1 MTDTVV
7 AEGQVKFRDGKKWK
21 TRWVVLRKPSPVA
34 DCLSLLVY
42 KDKKK
47 GKEKGHKERLNVTLE
62 GICGVEPG
70 PGYDGVSYTLSIL
83 CLAHTLVLG
92 FTSRDALLAWDARVC
107 YSLGE
112 VHRFSVNVEP
122 GTKLESGPASLH
134 LCNNLLVLTRGVP
147 PDVIGHWKLSA
158 LRRYGAVTNGFVFE
172 GGTRCGYWA
181 GVFFLSCSEGE
192 QISFLFDCI
201 VRGITPSRAPHG
213 MRPVLPDPNADP
225 VSAEERINQE
235 ASELEKRLSMLS
247 HCSLASSTASTYSC
261 STSVAGD
268 DQSSISSS
276 SSSQSDASYGSRLP
290 FWVEPLARPHLSNE
304 TASSSS
310 TLKALTS
317 SDDRLYATVMG
328 SSGTSP
334 SSAQLH
340 PRGLHDSGRQSS
352 LDSGIGIATG
362 SQSSYSGSFS
372 SYTGSLDTTSQ
383 GGGEEFGSLAS
394 LPAPPPPSSPPSVP
408 PPSPFQSTLTPEN
421 SSATSSSSPCA
432 SRSSSCAS
440 WGRSEEYQIP
450 SLLRLRYDTP
460 RNLLQSLNLREPSA
474 REDPPELGRDRRS
487 SGDGGDSQGQR
498 FSNSPTGPTAQLQAM
513 MQRSHS
519 WGSERAPSVDSE
531 GTSTQIALLVPGDLV
546 CGGAQCSQGLDNYIT
561 PEQWRWTRNRCLT
574 QVANSPSGLS
584 PSADTQEPPLCVRE
598 EHDDIGDAGDKLAG
612 LKRSVPSLPPSGPPP
627 LPVAFSMHRPTSAC
641 GMFPSAHEAPPS
653 VSLDTGLHSDSTV
666 NYVNIPISPL
676 PAKTNRELLYSELD
690 LQEPG
695 SAPVS
700 SPYSAVRGSTLQLCR
715 PKEGSIR
722 YAHLDISAMETAHRV
737 GAEHVQGRED
747 RLTQLESRRRG
758 PPNRLCNAQL
768 DDTSK

>member
-21 TRWVVLRKPSPVA
+21 TRCVVLRKPSPVA
-34 DCLSLLVY
+34 DCLTLLVY
-42 KDKKK
+42 KEKKK
-47 GKEKGHKERLNVTLE
+47 GKEKGTGHKERLNVTLE

-92 FTSRDALLAWDARVC
+92 FTSRDTLLAWDARIC

-147 PDVIGHWKLSA
+147 PVVIGHWKLSA
-158 LRRYGAVTNGFVFE
+158 LRRYGAVPNGFVFE

-201 VRGITPSRAPHG
+201 VRGISPSRTPHDL
-213 MRPVLPDPNADP
+213 RPALPDPSADP
-225 VSAEERINQE
+225 VSAEDRINKE

-247 HCSLASSTASTYSC
+247 QSSLASSTASTYSC

-290 FWVEPLARPHLSNE
+290 FWVEPLGRPHLSNE

-310 TLKALTS
+310 TLKVLTS
-317 SDDRLYATVMG
+317 SDDRLYAAVMG
-328 SSGTSP
+328 SSGTRP
-334 SSAQLH
+334 SSDQLH
-340 PRGLHDSGRQSS
+340 SRGLHDSGRQSS

-362 SQSSYSGSFS
+362 SQSSYSGSCS
-372 SYTGSLDTTSQ
+372 SYTGSLDMASQ
-383 GGGEEFGSLAS
+383 GGEGEFGSVAS
-394 LPAPPPPSSPPSVP
+394 LPAPPPPPSSPPALP
-408 PPSPFQSTLTPEN
+408 PPTSPPPPPTFQSTPVPDH
-421 SSATSSSSPCA
+421 SCATSSSCSCS
-432 SRSSSCAS
+432 SRSSSRAFRRHS
-440 WGRSEEYQIP
+440 DEYQIP
-450 SLLRLRYDTP
+450 NLLRPRYDTP
-460 RNLLQSLNLREPSA
+460 RSLLQTLSLRVQEG
-474 REDPPELGRDRRS
+474 PPELDRDSRG
-487 SGDGGDSQGQR
+487 SGDAGGSQGQR
-498 FSNSPTGPTAQLQAM
+498 LSNIPTEAKAQHHAG
-513 MQRSHS
+513 MQRSQS

-531 GTSTQIALLVPGDLV
+531 GRSTPRTLLVPGGPV
-546 CGGAQCSQGLDNYIT
+546 CAETQCSHGSDNYIT
-561 PEQWRWTRNRCLT
+561 PEQWRSARNRCLT
-574 QVANSPSGLS
+574 QAANSPSGLS
-584 PSADTQEPPLCVRE
+584 PSADTQDPPLCVTE
-598 EHDDIGDAGDKLAG
+598 DQDEVGDVADKLAG
-612 LKRSVPSLPPSGPPP
+612 LKWSLSSLPTSVPPPP
-627 LPVAFSMHRPTSAC
+627 PVALSMHRPTSAC
-641 GMFPSAHEAPPS
+641 GIFQSAHAAPS
-653 VSLDTGLHSDSTV
+653 FLDTGLHSGNAA

-676 PAKTNRELLYSELD
+676 PARTNRELLYTELD

-695 SAPVS
+695 SAPAS
-700 SPYSAVRGSTLQLCR
+700 GPYSPLRE
-715 PKEGSIR
+715 EGSIR
-722 YAHLDISAMETAHRV
+722 YAHLDIAAMETAQRV

-747 RLTQLESRRRG
+747 RLTQLESRWRG
-758 PPNRLCNAQL
+758 PLN
-768 DDTSK
+768 

>member
-21 TRWVVLRKPSPVA
+21 TRRVLLRKPSPVA

-42 KDKKK
+42 KEKKK
-47 GKEKGHKERLNVTLE
+47 GKEKGRSQKERLNVTLE

-70 PGYDGVSYTLSIL
+70 PGYDGVSYTFSIL

-92 FTSRDALLAWDARVC
+92 FNSRDALLAWDARVR

-122 GTKLESGPASLH
+122 GTKLECGPASLH

-147 PDVIGHWKLSA
+147 PVVIGHWKLSA
-158 LRRYGAVTNGFVFE
+158 LRRYGAVPNGFVFE

-192 QISFLFDCI
+192 QISLLFDCM
-201 VRGITPSRAPHG
+201 VRGITPSRTPHG
-213 MRPVLPDPNADP
+213 LRPVLPDPNADP
-225 VSAEERINQE
+225 ESAEKRISQE

-290 FWVEPLARPHLSNE
+290 FGVEPLSRTHLSKE
-304 TASSSS
+304 TLSSSS
-310 TLKALTS
+310 TLNVLTS
-317 SDDRLYATVMG
+317 SDDRLYAAVMC
-328 SSGTSP
+328 P

-340 PRGLHDSGRQSS
+340 PRCLHDSGRQSS
-352 LDSGIGIATG
+352 LDSGIGIVTG
-362 SQSSYSGSFS
+362 SQSSYSGSVS
-372 SYTGSLDTTSQ
+372 SYTGSLDMAGQ
-383 GGGEEFGSLAS
+383 GGEGEFGSVAS
-394 LPAPPPPSSPPSVP
+394 LLAPPHSPSTPPAIHPPTPPLP
-408 PPSPFQSTLTPEN
+408 PPPFQSTLTPEHR
-421 SSATSSSSPCA
+421 SATSPCPCS
-432 SRSSSCAS
+432 SRSSSRAS
-440 WGRSEEYQIP
+440 PMHSEEYQFP
-450 SLLRLRYDTP
+450 SLLRVWYDTP
-460 RNLLQSLNLREPSA
+460 RSLLHTLSLRDQSVQES
-474 REDPPELGRDRRS
+474 PPELARDSRS
-487 SGDGGDSQGQR
+487 SRDGVGSQGQR
-498 FSNSPTGPTAQLQAM
+498 YSPKGLRAQRQVM
-513 MQRSHS
+513 MQRSRS

-531 GTSTQIALLVPGDLV
+531 GRSTPRPLLVPGGSV
-546 CGGAQCSQGLDNYIT
+546 CGEIQGSHGVDNYIT
-561 PEQWRWTRNRCLT
+561 PEQWRSARNRCST

-584 PSADTQEPPLCVRE
+584 PSADTLDPLLCVRE
-598 EHDDIGDAGDKLAG
+598 EQYGHKLAG
-612 LKRSVPSLPPSGPPP
+612 LKRMVPLLPPSAPPP
-627 LPVAFSMHRPTSAC
+627 LPVALSMHRPTLVC
-641 GMFPSAHEAPPS
+641 GMLQFAHEAPPS
-653 VSLDTGLHSDSTV
+653 VSLDTGLQCDSTV

-676 PAKTNRELLYSELD
+676 AARTNRELD

-700 SPYSAVRGSTLQLCR
+700 RPYSAGRGNALQLCR

-722 YAHLDISAMETAHRV
+722 YAHLITAMETAQRV
-737 GAEHVQGRED
+737 GAEWKD
-747 RLTQLESRRRG
+747 
-758 PPNRLCNAQL
+758 
-768 DDTSK
+768 

>member
-7 AEGQVKFRDGKKWK
+7 VEGQVKFRDGKKWK

-42 KDKKK
+42 KEKKK
-47 GKEKGHKERLNVTLE
+47 GKEKASGHKERISVTLE

-70 PGYDGVSYTLSIL
+70 PGYEGVSYTLSIL

-92 FTSRDALLAWDARVC
+92 FSSRDALLAWDARVR

-147 PDVIGHWKLSA
+147 PVVVGHWKLSA
-158 LRRYGAVTNGFVFE
+158 LRRYGAVPNGFVFE

-213 MRPVLPDPNADP
+213 LQPVLPDPNADP
-225 VSAEERINQE
+225 VSAEERISKE
-235 ASELEKRLSMLS
+235 TSELEKRLSMLS

-276 SSSQSDASYGSRLP
+276 SSSQSDVSYGGRLP
-290 FWVEPLARPHLSNE
+290 FWVEPLARPLLSNE

-310 TLKALTS
+310 TLKDLNS
-317 SDDRLYATVMG
+317 SDDRLYAAVMG
-328 SSGTSP
+328 GSGTRP

-340 PRGLHDSGRQSS
+340 PRGLNDSGRQSS

-372 SYTGSLDTTSQ
+372 SCTGSLDTASQ
-383 GGGEEFGSLAS
+383 AGGEDFGSVAS
-394 LPAPPPPSSPPSVP
+394 LPAPPSSSPSVPSSTPP
-408 PPSPFQSTLTPEN
+408 PPSPSPLQSTLTQEH
-421 SSATSSSSPCA
+421 SSATSGSCSCA
-432 SRSSSCAS
+432 SRCGSRAS
-440 WGRSEEYQIP
+440 LRHSEEYQIP
-450 SLLRLRYDTP
+450 SLIRLRYDTP
-460 RNLLQSLNLREPSA
+460 RSLLQTLSIREPSA
-474 REDPPELGRDRRS
+474 QEGPPELGRNS
-487 SGDGGDSQGQR
+487 SSTAEGGGGQGQR
-498 FSNSPTGPTAQLQAM
+498 LSNSPSEPRTQCQAM

-519 WGSERAPSVDSE
+519 WGSERVPSVDSE
-531 GTSTQIALLVPGDLV
+531 GRSTPTAMLLPGGLV
-546 CGGAQCSQGLDNYIT
+546 CGETQCGHGLDNYIT
-561 PEQWRWTRNRCLT
+561 PEQWRSVRNRCLT
-574 QVANSPSGLS
+574 QVASSPSVLL
-584 PSADTQEPPLCVRE
+584 PSDDTQDAPLCVRE
-598 EHDDIGDAGDKLAG
+598 EHDDIGAVGDKVVG
-612 LKRSVPSLPPSGPPP
+612 LKMSVPSLPPSAPPP
-627 LPVAFSMHRPTSAC
+627 PPATLGMYRPTPGS
-641 GMFPSAHEAPPS
+641 GVFESPHPS
-653 VSLDTGLHSDSTV
+653 VSLVTGLHSHSTV
-666 NYVNIPISPL
+666 NYVNIPISSL
-676 PAKTNRELLYSELD
+676 STKTSRELHCTELD
-690 LQEPG
+690 LQEPS
-695 SAPVS
+695 SASVS
-700 SPYSAVRGSTLQLCR
+700 SPYSALRE
-715 PKEGSIR
+715 EGSIIG
-722 YAHLDISAMETAHRV
+722 YAHLDNTAMETAQRV

-758 PPNRLCNAQL
+758 PPN
-768 DDTSK
+768 

>member
-42 KDKKK
+42 KEKKK
-47 GKEKGHKERLNVTLE
+47 GKEKGSGHKERLNVTLE

-70 PGYDGVSYTLSIL
+70 PGYDGVCYTLSIL

-92 FTSRDALLAWDARVC
+92 FTSRDALQAWDARVR

-112 VHRFSVNVEP
+112 VHRFGVNVEP

-147 PDVIGHWKLSA
+147 PAVIGHWKLSA

-213 MRPVLPDPNADP
+213 LQPALPADPNADP
-225 VSAEERINQE
+225 ASAEKRINQE

-290 FWVEPLARPHLSNE
+290 FWVEPLGRPHLSNE

-310 TLKALTS
+310 TLKALNS
-317 SDDRLYATVMG
+317 SDDRLYAAVMG
-328 SSGTSP
+328 SSGTRP

-352 LDSGIGIATG
+352 LDSGIGIAAG

-372 SYTGSLDTTSQ
+372 SGSLDTTSQ

-394 LPAPPPPSSPPSVP
+394 LPAAPPLSSPPFVPPPTPPPP
-408 PPSPFQSTLTPEN
+408 PFQSTLHQEH
-421 SSATSSSSPCA
+421 SSATSSSSSPCA
-432 SRSSSCAS
+432 SRSSSSAS
-440 WGRSEEYQIP
+440 WRHSDEYQIP

-460 RNLLQSLNLREPSA
+460 RSLLQTLSQREPSTH
-474 REDPPELGRDRRS
+474 EGPPEPGRDSRG
-487 SGDGGDSQGQR
+487 SGDGGGSHGQR
-498 FSNSPTGPTAQLQAM
+498 LCNSPTGPRAQRQAM
-513 MQRSHS
+513 MQCSHS
-519 WGSERAPSVDSE
+519 WGSDRAPSVDSE
-531 GTSTQIALLVPGDLV
+531 GTSTPRPLLVRGDLP
-546 CGGAQCSQGLDNYIT
+546 CLPTQCSHGMDNYIT
-561 PEQWRWTRNRCLT
+561 PEQWRSTRNRCST
-574 QVANSPSGLS
+574 QVTNPPSGRP
-584 PSADTQEPPLCVRE
+584 PSADTQGPPLCVRE
-598 EHDDIGDAGDKLAG
+598 EHDDIGDVGEKLAG
-612 LKRSVPSLPPSGPPP
+612 LLRLVPSLPHSAPPP
-627 LPVAFSMHRPTSAC
+627 LPAALSMHRPTSAC
-641 GMFPSAHEAPPS
+641 GMFLSAHEAPPS

-676 PAKTNRELLYSELD
+676 PAKTNRELLYTELD

-700 SPYSAVRGSTLQLCR
+700 SPTGAVRGNTLQLCR

-722 YAHLDISAMETAHRV
+722 YAHLDITAMETAQRV

-758 PPNRLCNAQL
+758 PPN
-768 DDTSK
+768 